1 MAEKILEV
9 QELTTMFRT
18 ERGIMKAVDGVSFHV
33 NKGEILGIVG
43 ESGCGKSVTALSV
56 LGLVPAGGQVTAG
69 EICFQGRDLRQLS
82 EKERRKLR
90 GDRLAMIFQEEI
102 PRILAISI

>member
-43 ESGCGKSVTALSV
+43 ESGCGKSVTSQSILR
-56 LGLVPAGGQVTAG
+56 LFDEKYTAQ
-69 EICFQGRDLRQLS
+69 IGR
-82 EKERRKLR
+82 
-90 GDRLAMIFQEEI
+90 AHV
-102 PRILAISI
+102 

>member
-33 NKGEILGIVG
+33 NKGESPG
-43 ESGCGKSVTALSV
+43 A
-56 LGLVPAGGQVTAG
+56 ARA
-69 EICFQGRDLRQLS
+69 
-82 EKERRKLR
+82 
-90 GDRLAMIFQEEI
+90 
-102 PRILAISI
+102 